1 MKSIERTLEEKGGWF
16 AFILVFIISIFI
28 SPSNYNYLELIEG
41 FPTIGLGV
49 FGFMLT
55 FVAIILQSDNETI
68 AYMKGKQ
75 SLFALFVDYNK
86 RVVITAAL
94 LTVYTYILPSLSY
107 PSILAECTFDLK
119 EIVLRICL
127 SIYWATLIKLAVD
140 MYYFIRSF
148 YILLKK

>member
-1 MKSIERTLEEKGGWF
+1 MKSIERTLEEKGGWI
-16 AFILVFIISIFI
+16 AFVLVFIISLFI

-41 FPTIGLGV
+41 FPAIGLGV

-94 LTVYTYILPSLSY
+94 LTVYTYIMPSLSF
-107 PSILAECTFDLK
+107 PSILADCTVDLK

-127 SIYWATLIKLAVD
+127 SIYWATLLKLAVD

>member
-41 FPTIGLGV
+41 FPAIGLGV

-119 EIVLRICL
+119 ETVLRICL

>member
-1 MKSIERTLEEKGGWF
+1 MKSIGRTLEEKGGWF
-16 AFILVFIISIFI
+16 AFVLVFIISLFI
-28 SPSNYNYLELIEG
+28 SPSNYKYLELIEG
-41 FPTIGLGV
+41 FPAIGLGV

-107 PSILAECTFDLK
+107 PSILVECTFDLK